1 MGENTNIQIILLLFI
16 CLPLA
21 NVTGQTL
28 HFPISGNST
37 DDFSSPFGPRNL
49 GSANYPNTGYDYD
62 FHGGVD
68 IGNAPQGTNIYA
80 LFDGVVLDKGSSWV
94 TVSKS
99 TEDGVYFKFHHL
111 QNISVNI
118 NDQVTGG
125 VTKLGETDNQIHL
138 DLRYL
143 NKQPPN
149 LDYVDNADWGL
160 YDYNAQNPASVLVTN
175 NASSPVI
182 LDAYGDPL
190 NHLILDEDDG
200 TSHYNQQGMYFEI
213 GARVVDD
220 ELDVSTVLVMM
231 TWEDETGNVYD
242 AADLLMPSTC
252 TDYPNLPNYVD
263 YDFRINCGDITGNNS
278 DVGHNC
284 EPVGIYPKRFSRTDD
299 YHTVYFRWYIN
310 ESFWNQKQIFSSLN
324 DLYVDITVLDLAF
337 NITTANNIDIVTC
350 IGCSPP
356 DEAPLPPSL
365 LSVNYQPTGKVN
377 LTWQASASGES
388 AEFYRIYRCLAGDN
402 MSDNDLIGIT
412 TLTEYLDDD
421 NDLVSNESYKYA
433 VAGVNWAGEGYNSN
447 ELSITLPC
455 YNKEISNKVY
465 MGYAV
470 ENGCNLSIH
479 DVEIKS
485 GANVLFKT
493 DESVTITGNFIVE
506 TGSLLEVN

>member
-1 MGENTNIQIILLLFI
+1 MRSNMNKLIILPFLL
-16 CLPLA
+16 CLFLA
-21 NVTGQTL
+21 KVKGQTL
-28 HFPISGNST
+28 YFPISGNST

-80 LFDGVVLDKGSSWV
+80 LFDGIVVDKGSSWV

-99 TEDGVYFKFHHL
+99 TEEGVYFKFHHL

-125 VTKLGETDNQIHL
+125 VTKLGETDSQIHL

-143 NKQPPN
+143 VKQPPN
-149 LDYVDNADWGL
+149 LDYVDNTDWGL
-160 YDYNAQNPASVLVTN
+160 HDYNAQNPSSVLVTS
-175 NASSPVI
+175 NASAPVI
-182 LDAYGDPL
+182 LDTDGDAL
-190 NHLILDEDDG
+190 NHLILEEDDG
-200 TSHYNQQGMYFEI
+200 TSHSNQQGMYFEI

-220 ELDVSTVLVMM
+220 ELDVSTVLVGL
-231 TWEDETGNVYD
+231 TWEDGLGNVYD
-242 AADLLMPSTC
+242 HGDLLMPSTC

-263 YDFRINCGDITGNNS
+263 YDFRINCGDLTGTDS

-284 EPVGIYPKRFSRTDD
+284 DPVGIYPRRFSRADN

-324 DLYVDITVLDLAF
+324 NLYADITVLDLAF
-337 NITTANNIDIVTC
+337 NITTANNIDIATC

-356 DEAPLPPSL
+356 DEAPLSPTL
-365 LSVNYQPTGKVN
+365 LTANYQAAGKVS
-377 LTWQASASGES
+377 LAWQASASGEP
-388 AEFYRIYRCLAGDN
+388 ANFYRIYRCLASQN
-402 MSDNDLIGIT
+402 MADNDIIGIT
-412 TLTEYLDDD
+412 TLSEYLDDD
-421 NDLVSNESYKYA
+421 YNLVSNESYKYA

-455 YNKEISNKVY
+455 YTKEISNKVY
-465 MGYAV
+465 MGYAI
-470 ENGCNLSIH
+470 ENGCNFSIH
-479 DVEIKS
+479 NVEIKS
-485 GANVLFKT
+485 GANVLFET
-493 DESVTITGNFIVE
+493 DECVTITSNFIVE
-506 TGSLLEVN
+506 SGSVLGIQ

>member
-231 TWEDETGNVYD
+231 TGEDETGNVND
-242 AADLLMPSTC
+242 AAD
-252 TDYPNLPNYVD
+252 
-263 YDFRINCGDITGNNS
+263 
-278 DVGHNC
+278 
-284 EPVGIYPKRFSRTDD
+284 
-299 YHTVYFRWYIN
+299 
-310 ESFWNQKQIFSSLN
+310 
-324 DLYVDITVLDLAF
+324 
-337 NITTANNIDIVTC
+337 
-350 IGCSPP
+350 
-356 DEAPLPPSL
+356 
-365 LSVNYQPTGKVN
+365 
-377 LTWQASASGES
+377 
-388 AEFYRIYRCLAGDN
+388 
-402 MSDNDLIGIT
+402 
-412 TLTEYLDDD
+412 
-421 NDLVSNESYKYA
+421 
-433 VAGVNWAGEGYNSN
+433 
-447 ELSITLPC
+447 
-455 YNKEISNKVY
+455 
-465 MGYAV
+465 
-470 ENGCNLSIH
+470 
-479 DVEIKS
+479 
-485 GANVLFKT
+485 
-493 DESVTITGNFIVE
+493 
-506 TGSLLEVN
+506 